1 MKKSFL
7 FLSCLFFFSSG
18 TFVAQTPAALSAFL
32 KKTNLSH
39 AAVSFKA
46 VDLSAKKIIASYNEN
61 VSLTPASSLK
71 IVTTATALD
80 LFGENFYFETPLC
93 YDGSILDS
101 ILYGNLYIKGSGDP
115 TLGSEFMPEDKEY
128 FLKKWLVA
136 IKEAGIKR
144 ISGRIIVLDQ
154 LFGYEGVSPK
164 WLWEDMGTYYAPGV
178 YGISVFD
185 NMYRIYLQSFEPGGK
200 TSILYTDPMINHLQ
214 LRNEIKASRD
224 LSDEAAVSGLPF
236 SNEMRLYGTIPANKS
251 SFVVKG
257 AIPDPG
263 LFLANYLHDYLQK
276 NGIFIEGQATTY
288 RLNPVS
294 PSEEKELEVVR
305 SVDLA
310 SIIQGI
316 NVRSD
321 NLYAEH
327 IYKVLTVLDSIDI
340 SKYWQEK
347 GLDSSALF
355 MVDGS
360 GISPKNALSAGFL
373 VDLLIYMNEQS
384 GKSSIFRQ
392 SLPLAGKEGTVASFL
407 KNTFLSG
414 KARLKSGSMSN
425 VQSYSGYIES
435 KGRQYAIAL
444 IVNNFTG
451 KRADLRKEIEQLF
464 IKLF

>member
-1 MKKSFL
+1 MRKSALFL
-7 FLSCLFFFSSG
+7 FCLLFFSSG

-32 KKTNLSH
+32 KKKNLLH

-46 VDLSAKKIIASYNEN
+46 IDLTTKKILASCNEN
-61 VSLTPASSLK
+61 MSLTPASNLK

-80 LFGENFYFETPLC
+80 LLGENFCFETSLC
-93 YDGSILDS
+93 HDGFIRNST
-101 ILYGNLYIKGSGDP
+101 LYGNLYVKGSGDP
-115 TLGSEFMPEDKEY
+115 TLGSEFMPDDKEH
-128 FLKKWLVA
+128 FLEKWLAA

-185 NMYRIYLQSFEPGGK
+185 NMYRIYLQSFEPGDA
-200 TSILYTDPMINHLQ
+200 TSILYTDPLINHLQ
-214 LRNEIKASRD
+214 LRNEIKASGD
-224 LSDEAAVSGLPF
+224 LPDEAAVFGLPF

-276 NGIFIEGQATTY
+276 NGIFIESQATTY
-288 RLNPVS
+288 RLQPVS
-294 PSEEKELEVVR
+294 PNEEKELGIVR
-305 SVDLA
+305 SPALA

-321 NLYAEH
+321 NQYAEH
-327 IYKVLTVLDSIDI
+327 IHKVLTVLDSVDI
-340 SKYWQEK
+340 PNYWEEK

-373 VDLLIYMNEQS
+373 IDLLTYMNEQS
-384 GKSSIFRQ
+384 GKSNVFRQ
-392 SLPLAGKEGTVASFL
+392 SLPIAGKEGTVASFL
-407 KNTFLSG
+407 KNTSLNG

-435 KGRQYAIAL
+435 KGKRYAVAL

-464 IKLF
+464 VNLF